1 MVSWS
6 DGAEKEWPRGPV
18 LFLAGVVG
26 GDGGGW
32 GKRSK
37 WVVRGGRLP
46 CHPKEPADLEVG
58 GR

>member
-26 GDGGGW
+26 GDGVG
-32 GKRSK
+32 
-37 WVVRGGRLP
+37 GGR
-46 CHPKEPADLEVG
+46 EEEQMGGERWPAAMSSKG
-58 GR
+58 AS

>member
-26 GDGGGW
+26 GDGGGEEEQMGGERW
-32 GKRSK
+32 PAAMSSK
-37 WVVRGGRLP
+37 G
-46 CHPKEPADLEVG
+46 AS
-58 GR
+58 